1 MLVQSSGLFH
11 VVCLKCL
18 FGGRLISIVQGG
30 LGNAVAGELVFR
42 WQGEA
47 IRHNRLIRLLGFFIH
62 RMKWDGKCL
71 FSTENSRNGLGD
83 CVHARRSWAVGI
95 SLFLTNLSQK
105 PALRDYST
113 RCDRFPS
120 ARRDK
125 ASAGRRRPRPCCADA
140 PGRAMCRGV
149 YLRVRES
156 TSRPAR

>member
-18 FGGRLISIVQGG
+18 FGGWLISIVQGG
-30 LGNAVAGELVFR
+30 LGNAVPGELVFR

-83 CVHARRSWAVGI
+83 CVHARRSWAVEI
-95 SLFLTNLSQK
+95 SLQTFRKSQCSAIIQ
-105 PALRDYST
+105 PDAINSRLRGEIK
-113 RCDRFPS
+113 RLPV
-120 ARRDK
+120 
-125 ASAGRRRPRPCCADA
+125 GVA
-140 PGRAMCRGV
+140 PGHVVRMLRAVQCAEVFTFG
-149 YLRVRES
+149 
-156 TSRPAR
+156 